1 DNTNSA
7 LMGHAYADSNFPA
20 TGEVWY
26 GLTMG
31 DVLPEPASPSIDS
44 TMLYLAIGIVAVV
57 VVIAVVLTLKKK

>member
-1 DNTNSA
+1 
-7 LMGHAYADSNFPA
+7 MGHVYADSNFPA

-31 DVLPEPASPSIDS
+31 DVLPEPASPYNVS

-57 VVIAVVLTLKKK
+57 VVIAVVMVLMRKKK